1 MLGDTSLPGQ
11 WNMIGKSSMLSFV
24 DGVRSHWKVFYRVC
38 GHWRVWVL
46 RVHREGTGLIS
57 ALDLHW
63 TVELLMNRIV
73 DALRKAS
80 RRSWDKASRSS
91 FVVGGLDEVFH
102 WILEVWRDVRFELS
116 FGFLLFRFLFWKLF
130 WKLLFLLFFLGLN
143 INFMLNLFFLKGII
157 RFFMEKIKFLF
168 SLFFLNFRI
177 ISLYLELP
185 SWLLFQLF
193 DTFVAFSLSFDC
205 FFASFLLFE
214 ISVL

>member
-24 DGVRSHWKVFYRVC
+24 NGVRSNWKVFYRVC
-38 GHWRVWVL
+38 GHRRVWVL
-46 RVHREGTGLIS
+46 RVHREGTWLIS

-63 TVELLMNRIV
+63 TVKLLMNRIV
-73 DALRKAS
+73 DALRKTS
-80 RRSWDKASRSS
+80 GWSWDKVSRSS
-91 FVVGGLDEVFH
+91 FEVGGLDEVLH
-102 WILEVWRDVRFELS
+102 WILEVGRDVRFELS

-143 INFMLNLFFLKGII
+143 MNFMLNLFFLKTNI
-157 RFFMEKIKFLF
+157 RFFMEEIKLFF

-177 ISLYLELP
+177 ISLYLKLP

-193 DTFVAFSLSFDC
+193 DTFVAFNLSFDC
-205 FFASFLLFE
+205 FFTSFLLFE